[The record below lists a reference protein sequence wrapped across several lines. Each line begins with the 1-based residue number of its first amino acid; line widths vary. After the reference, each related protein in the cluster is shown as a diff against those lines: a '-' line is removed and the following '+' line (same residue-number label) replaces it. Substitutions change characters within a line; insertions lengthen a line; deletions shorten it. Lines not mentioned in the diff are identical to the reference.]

1 MVDSDLARL
10 YGVDTRALV
19 QAVKRN
25 IGRFP
30 ADFMFPLT
38 GKEVTDLRSQS
49 VISRSWGTLEKKY
62 DAQFRVVFDAIRELM
77 KPPDPR
83 RRQIGFRS
91 RDKKDTGAPDA

>member
-49 VISRSWGTLEKKY
+49 VISKSALLGRLDLQKRPNDLDIAGFS
-62 DAQFRVVFDAIRELM
+62 DRNPNPSPFDIFFRR
-77 KPPDPR
+77 
-83 RRQIGFRS
+83 
-91 RDKKDTGAPDA
+91 T